1 MMLTTTRKRLTVAAA
16 AFAIAACSDQ
26 GPDLDAATE
35 TWSLASIGGQS
46 LPLDVRDPG
55 ATGDLVTVRAGRV
68 VIAPSADRSAIDA
81 HRGRVLHLH
90 TSARIVRTGATG
102 AGEVVAE
109 GESDAMYFFDR
120 TAGMIVPWQVVDGV
134 RTEAPFTFEVSGRS
148 LVMRSTRGA
157 LEGWRYTR

>member
-1 MMLTTTRKRLTVAAA
+1 MMPTTIRTRLTVAAIA
-16 AFAIAACSDQ
+16 VAIAACSDQ
-26 GPDLDAATE
+26 GPDLDAVTE
-35 TWSLASIGGQS
+35 TWSLASIGGES

-55 ATGDLVTVRAGRV
+55 ATGDVVTVRAGRV
-68 VIAPSADRSAIDA
+68 VIAPAADRDEVDA

-102 AGEVVAE
+102 PDVLVAE
-109 GESDAMYFFDR
+109 GESDETYFFDR
-120 TAGMIVPWQVVDGV
+120 TDGRIVPWQVVAGV